1 MMSIAAARQ
10 IIESSVKPV
19 FIIFDEKRGCFYGGG
34 LWWERS
40 ESAALRYMTE
50 AGATTARD
58 EIERQKGCRCP
69 EILVLPV
76 LP

>member
-1 MMSIAAARQ
+1 MSIAAARQ

-19 FIIFDEKRGCFYGGG
+19 FIIFDEKRGLFYMGALQWIDCSRG
-34 LWWERS
+34 
-40 ESAALRYMTE
+40 ALRWSDAQYAETE
-50 AGATTARD
+50 RD
-58 EIERQKGCRCP
+58 RIAQSEGMRRP